1 MQIRMKVL
9 NSPIFDHILRLADG
23 SGLELA
29 FAAVD
34 ILLQCLVQND
44 VRAQLG
50 PSRGQSI
57 TAVLQKLLFGH
68 DFGLAVLAS
77 KGLIATLEI
86 NTPKLQKHIAMN
98 GPMTFRRAVRM
109 VVLMRVFTRVHR
121 RKDKTTKKKSEQ
133 QRLAKTMRVI

>member
-1 MQIRMKVL
+1 MEIRMRVL

-23 SGLELA
+23 SGLEVA

-34 ILLQCLVQND
+34 ILLQCLVQDD

-57 TAVLQKLLFGH
+57 TAMLQKLLFGH

-77 KGLIATLEI
+77 KGLIATLQI
-86 NTPKLQKHIAMN
+86 NNPRLQKRTGRA
-98 GPMTFRRAVRM
+98 GPITFRKAVRM
-109 VVLMRVFTRVHR
+109 VVLMKTFTRVHR

>member
-1 MQIRMKVL
+1 MQIRMQVL

-34 ILLQCLVQND
+34 ILLQCLVQSD

-50 PSRGQSI
+50 PSRRQSV
-57 TAVLQKLLFGH
+57 TLVLQKLLFGH

-86 NTPKLQKHIAMN
+86 NTPKLQKHM
-98 GPMTFRRAVRM
+98 GGMTFRKAVRM
-109 VVLMRVFTRVHR
+109 VVLIRVFTRVRR